1 MLEERK
7 IFMRQ
12 LLFCPGPI
20 NTALNVRQATIENEI
35 GHREPE
41 FSNLLSE
48 VNTKLLALFGQKN
61 DKKYYP
67 IVITGS
73 GTAANETVLSSLGK
87 GLSILVL
94 TNGEFGERLYDI
106 SKLHNKNTHILNS
119 AWGKEINLDR
129 VERFLKQNPVDV
141 IVMVH
146 HETSSGMLN
155 PIFKVGKLA
164 KKYKKIFVVDTVSST
179 GSEIIDIE
187 KCNITFCTGSA
198 SKAIGSLPGISY
210 VIGKRKAYEA
220 LENVAPKI
228 MYLNLYK
235 FYFYSKNFLQTP
247 NTPAVQL
254 FYAFNQALANILND
268 GLRQRV
274 KKIESTAKKMRAGL
288 KEMNLKFLLKES
300 EMCNFLTTVLL
311 PANLDINK
319 VKVGLKEHNIVIY
332 DGKGP
337 LKGKVFQIGHVG
349 EFSNKEVDYC
359 LKVLRET
366 LRALTLEKPPF
377 KTISKSLLLNH
388 IQYKS
393 L

>member
-1 MLEERK
+1 
-7 IFMRQ
+7 MRQ

-20 NTALNVRQATIENEI
+20 NIASNVKQATIENEI

-41 FSNLLSE
+41 FSTLLGE

-61 DKKYYP
+61 SKKYYP

-87 GLSILVL
+87 NKSILVL

-106 SKLHNKNTHILNS
+106 SKLHNKNTQILN
-119 AWGKEINLDR
+119 APWGEKIDL
-129 VERFLKQNPVDV
+129 VKVAKFLKTNLIDV

-155 PIFKVGKLA
+155 PIFKVGLLA
-164 KKYKKIFVVDTVSST
+164 KKYKKTFVVDTVSST
-179 GSEIIDIE
+179 GAEIIDIE

-210 VIGKRKAYEA
+210 VIGKRKAFEA

-254 FYAFNQALANILND
+254 FYAFNQALANILD
-268 GLRQRV
+268 DGGLRQRV
-274 KKIESTAKKMRAGL
+274 KKIEVTAKKMRKGL
-288 KEMNLKFLLKES
+288 REMNLKFLLPES
-300 EMCNFLTTVLL
+300 EMCNFLTTVVL
-311 PANLDINK
+311 PANLDINR
-319 VKVGLKEHNIVIY
+319 VKEGLKEHNIVIY

-349 EFSNKEVDYC
+349 EFSSKEVDYC
-359 LKVLRET
+359 LKVLRNT
-366 LRALTLEKPPF
+366 IKGTSGLRSATIWMEKIKTKWHALP
-377 KTISKSLLLNH
+377 I
-388 IQYKS
+388 
-393 L
+393 

>member
-1 MLEERK
+1 
-7 IFMRQ
+7 MRQ

-20 NTALNVRQATIENEI
+20 NIASNVKQATIENEI

-41 FSNLLSE
+41 FSTLLGE

-61 DKKYYP
+61 SKIYYP

-87 GLSILVL
+87 NKSILVL

-106 SKLHNKNTHILNS
+106 SKLHNKNTQILN
-119 AWGKEINLDR
+119 APWGEKIDL
-129 VERFLKQNPVDV
+129 VKVAKFLKVNPVDV

-155 PIFKVGKLA
+155 PILKVGKLA
-164 KKYKKIFVVDTVSST
+164 KKYKTTFVVDTVSST
-179 GSEIIDIE
+179 GAEIIDIE

-210 VIGKRKAYEA
+210 VIGKRKAFEA
-220 LENVAPKI
+220 LESVAPKI

-254 FYAFNQALANILND
+254 FYAFNQALANILKD
-268 GLRQRV
+268 GLGQRV
-274 KKIESTAKKMRAGL
+274 KKIKATAKKMRKGL
-288 KEMNLKFLLKES
+288 REMNLKFLLPEN

-311 PANLDINK
+311 PTNLDINRIK
-319 VKVGLKEHNIVIY
+319 EGLKEHNIVIY

-337 LKGKVFQIGHVG
+337 LKGRVFQIGHVG
-349 EFSNKEVDYC
+349 EFSEKEVDYC
-359 LKVLRET
+359 LKMLRNTLRELAGHKSAT
-366 LRALTLEKPPF
+366 IWMQKIITKWHALP
-377 KTISKSLLLNH
+377 I
-388 IQYKS
+388 
-393 L
+393 